1 VTVNQTPEGFEN
13 VTEDKRLPTRLAELM
28 EQARTADPGAALAAR
43 RAAVL
48 AERTDPELAGEALR
62 LVAALE
68 PLDPQPRLA
77 LARLAAE
84 QGDLS
89 GAVKEAEGVLAEAVD
104 QAARARAAFIIGE
117 IARVQ
122 HDHQRA
128 REAYRTALEIEDG
141 LLLADR
147 NDVTAARWYAR
158 ARGRLAEIEAAAGQ
172 LRPAR
177 TGAEGALALLRAAA
191 AQAGEPPV
199 LAADIADA
207 EMRLAALELD
217 AGQASSAR
225 RRLAE
230 AIGRYE
236 ALAVT
241 EPDEPHWR
249 AVLSDAWA
257 LAAEADYVR
266 GAPEPARRA
275 MDKALQARI
284 RLAAHYPQEAWALAG
299 TWRLRAALR
308 AALGDADA
316 AAESLRQAR
325 ALAETLCAQ
334 ANYAEPASR
343 FLVHT
348 LLDQADHALRT
359 GDLDCAQEAADA
371 ARQRAEG
378 FARAK
383 DAAPAAWLAETAAC
397 WDRLGEAARAAGAQP
412 QAQEAFSR
420 AVELRRMA
428 RGAAPDDPQFAR
440 GLAAALIKLGEIAL
454 DTGALASA
462 RAAFNESASMR
473 LDFMRAAP
481 DDPRAAHALAV
492 ALERVGLAAQ
502 AAGDRHAARGAWED
516 ELSLADRIFAPD
528 DLAGARFRAP
538 VRAQLAGLGE
548 ADAETHRA
556 AALAHFDVLAK
567 AGLLTQHEAT
577 LRRKLWGG

>member
-1 VTVNQTPEGFEN
+1 M
-13 VTEDKRLPTRLAELM
+13 TEDKPLPAQLMELM
-28 EQARTADPGAALAAR
+28 EQARAAEPGAALAAR

-48 AERTDPELAGEALR
+48 AERSDPELAREALR
-62 LVAALE
+62 LAAALE

-89 GAVKEAEGVLAEAVD
+89 GAVKEAEAVLAEAVD

-122 HDHQRA
+122 QDHARA
-128 REAYRTALEIEDG
+128 RAAYRAVLEIEDG
-141 LLLADR
+141 LLLANR

-158 ARGRLAEIEAAAGQ
+158 ARGRVAEIEAAAGQ
-172 LRPAR
+172 FGAAR
-177 TGAEGALALLRAAA
+177 TGAEGALAMLRAAA

-266 GAPEPARRA
+266 GASDPARSA

-284 RLAAHYPQEAWALAG
+284 RLAAHHPQEAWALAG
-299 TWRLRAALR
+299 AWRLRAALR

-316 AAESLRQAR
+316 AAESLLQAR
-325 ALAETLCAQ
+325 ALAQTL
-334 ANYAEPASR
+334 YAKTDTEAAAR
-343 FLVHT
+343 FLVHS
-348 LLDQADHALRT
+348 LLDQADHALRS
-359 GDLDCAQEAADA
+359 GDLVCAQEAADT
-371 ARQRAEG
+371 ARQHAEG

-383 DAAPAAWLAETAAC
+383 NAAPTWLAEAAAC
-397 WDRLGEAARAAGAQP
+397 WDRLGEVARATGAKA
-412 QAQEAFSR
+412 QAQDAFTR

-428 RGAAPDDPQFAR
+428 RDAAPDDHRFTR
-440 GLAAALIKLGEIAL
+440 GVAAALVKFGEMAL

-473 LDFMRAAP
+473 LELMRAAP
-481 DDPRAAHALAV
+481 DDPRTAQALAV
-492 ALERVGLAAQ
+492 SLERLGLAAQ
-502 AAGDRHAARGAWED
+502 AGGDRHAARGAWED

-528 DLAGARFRAP
+528 DLAGARFRAT
-538 VRAQLAGLGE
+538 VQAHLAGLGE
-548 ADAETHRA
+548 ADAETHRV
-556 AALAHFDVLAK
+556 AALAHFDLLAK
-567 AGLLTQHEAT
+567 AGVLTQQEAA